1 MRGRS
6 VPRSGWL
13 GEKPDLA
20 RIAIAVGAACLLAAS
35 LPALQVAPA
44 FDVVSIK
51 PTQPGSPGGPGPFV
65 STSPGRLQARGTLL
79 FLIEFAH
86 GIRSAQ
92 IEGGPE
98 WIRND
103 RYDLTAVLPSTP
115 TPIVPAPATLQPVL
129 SDRFKLRTRRLVRES
144 DVLAL
149 VVASG
154 GVTMKAPN
162 PGDEPSTQGAPGRLI
177 ATRITMRQLAGQLA
191 RMTGRPVTDRTGLP
205 GEFNLTL
212 TWSTDDQ
219 GPDPLNRPAPGADAP
234 ALSTALQEQL
244 GLRLERSRG
253 PVDWLVID
261 SVERPEPD

>member
-1 MRGRS
+1 MIVAS
-6 VPRSGWL
+6 VL
-13 GEKPDLA
+13 TQQA
-20 RIAIAVGAACLLAAS
+20 
-35 LPALQVAPA
+35 APA

-51 PTQPGSPGGPGPFV
+51 PTQAGSPGGPGPFV

-79 FLIEFAH
+79 FIIEFAH

-92 IEGGPE
+92 IEGGPD
-98 WIRND
+98 WVRND
-103 RYDLTAVLPSTP
+103 RYDLTAVLPSTA
-115 TPIVPAPATLQPVL
+115 TPLVPAPAALQPVL
-129 SDRFKLRTRRLVRES
+129 SDRFKLRTRRVVRDS

-154 GVTMKAPN
+154 GVKMKAPN

-212 TWSTDDQ
+212 TWSMDGQ
-219 GPDPLNRPAPGADAP
+219 GPDPLNRPTPGPDAP

-244 GLRLERSRG
+244 GLRLERARG
-253 PVDWLVID
+253 PVDWLIIE
-261 SVERPEPD
+261 SVERPTPD